1 MRYSLAMAKSY
12 TVIGRYE
19 DTGEVTLHYI
29 HATGEDVHYEVLRHW
44 GQVTNQGQYEV
55 LAVLPGELQP
65 AATPAT
71 LKMYVER
78 HFQKRSA

>member
-1 MRYSLAMAKSY
+1 
-12 TVIGRYE
+12 
-19 DTGEVTLHYI
+19 
-29 HATGEDVHYEVLRHW
+29 VLRHW